1 MLRPMKAHSIIV
13 SLAMLFLAGGPP
25 AVAAP
30 AENPLLDQARRAFQS
45 GNREEAVRIASRM
58 IEGDPKEPNNYF
70 LRARF
75 QELMGRREAALA
87 DYTKLLE
94 IAPHATEVHY
104 HRGVIH
110 FLLARIPESVADFDR
125 LVEAQPDKVPHQWQ
139 RGIALY
145 YAGRYD
151 DGRKQFEMHRT
162 VNPADVENSAW
173 HFLCVARDKGVEEAR
188 KKLIPVSGDPRV
200 PMAEILDLYA
210 GRTTPE
216 KVMERVDSSK
226 IEPIAKPAQ
235 LLYAHLYLALY
246 YEATGSNA
254 LRRSHLQK
262 AVDTNLRNEYMWEVA
277 RVHLELLNSGRLK

>member
-13 SLAMLFLAGGPP
+13 SLAMLILAGGPP

-75 QELMGRREAALA
+75 QELMGRREAALV
-87 DYTKLLE
+87 DYNKLLE

-110 FLLARIPESVADFDR
+110 FLLGRIPESVADFDR

-216 KVMERVDSSK
+216 KVMERVDSSE

-262 AVDTNLRNEYMWEVA
+262 AVDTNLKNEYMWEVA